1 MCFFFFK
8 IRAIYYLILESFRVV
23 LGVVEPGIFL
33 FIVFSPMCL
42 GICDCEYGTD
52 GAVDSYSSGN
62 GHDISIDQE
71 VS

>member
-1 MCFFFFK
+1 M
-8 IRAIYYLILESFRVV
+8 